1 MHERALSIRR
11 RILPPSHPWIATTLR
26 NLARVQG
33 KLGDVERAASSLAA
47 SIAVARRS
55 QSYCSGP
62 GCVRRQQEDGAP
74 LDVCVKCRCTFYC
87 GKACQTSDWK
97 AGHKAECKA
106 LIAEAATSTAL

>member
-1 MHERALSIRR
+1 M
-11 RILPPSHPWIATTLR
+11 
-26 NLARVQG
+26 
-33 KLGDVERAASSLAA
+33 
-47 SIAVARRS
+47 
-55 QSYCSGP
+55 
-62 GCVRRQQEDGAP
+62 RRQQEDGAP